1 MLIEN
6 FLQYLVTTKL
16 IFIINIENIIDSIDE
31 INANNIGFN
40 PLESRDIFP
49 LNRIKHIKNINQ
61 I

>member
-40 PLESRDIFP
+40 PLESSDIFP